1 MNIFNTYLQY
11 INETILIL
19 LKNNN
24 IVLENDNLLEKIV
37 VEVPKDKKFGD
48 LSTNAALV
56 LSSTFKTKPLDV
68 AKKLKLIF
76 ENHSDLCD
84 VSIANPGFINFT
96 LQEDVWQKL
105 LFNLLETGEWKYEQ
119 FGKNN
124 NLNLEFVSA
133 NPTGPLHAGHARGA
147 VLGDCLARI
156 LKLVGFNVTREY
168 YINDAGN
175 QIDVLIKSVQLRYL
189 EQLSGINANIPEN
202 FYPGTYLIKI
212 AKKIKNQYDDTL
224 EKLDYENFFL
234 KVNQLV
240 INEILNLIKKDLLN
254 LGVEMDIFSSEKS
267 IIEKGFL
274 DKVLNILKDNKLI
287 YEGIL
292 EKPKGKADL
301 DEWEP
306 RPQLLFK
313 SSLFGDDSDRALKKS
328 DGSWTYFA
336 NDMAYHLYKIEKTK
350 GNLINI
356 LGADHLGYLKRIES
370 AVKALSSNKIKL
382 VNKVCAIVHLM
393 NDNKKIKMS
402 KRSGNF
408 IMLSDLINDLGKD
421 VIRFIMLTRKNEQV
435 LEFDFKK
442 ALAQN
447 KDNPVFYVHYAYARC
462 KSIVK
467 NSNIFDQKFS
477 FEEISMLKDNNELS
491 LIKII
496 SQWPRVV
503 ELSAKHM
510 EPHRIC
516 YYLIELASEFHSLWN
531 KGKVNENLK
540 FIHVDDVSIT
550 NSKLALI
557 NSVMLTIKSGLNIL
571 SINPM
576 EEM

>member
-1 MNIFNTYLQY
+1 
-11 INETILIL
+11 
-19 LKNNN
+19 
-24 IVLENDNLLEKIV
+24 
-37 VEVPKDKKFGD
+37 
-48 LSTNAALV
+48 
-56 LSSTFKTKPLDV
+56 
-68 AKKLKLIF
+68 
-76 ENHSDLCD
+76 
-84 VSIANPGFINFT
+84 
-96 LQEDVWQKL
+96 
-105 LFNLLETGEWKYEQ
+105 
-119 FGKNN
+119 
-124 NLNLEFVSA
+124 
-133 NPTGPLHAGHARGA
+133 
-147 VLGDCLARI
+147 
-156 LKLVGFNVTREY
+156 
-168 YINDAGN
+168 
-175 QIDVLIKSVQLRYL
+175 
-189 EQLSGINANIPEN
+189 
-202 FYPGTYLIKI
+202 
-212 AKKIKNQYDDTL
+212 
-224 EKLDYENFFL
+224 
-234 KVNQLV
+234 
-240 INEILNLIKKDLLN
+240 
-254 LGVEMDIFSSEKS
+254 
-267 IIEKGFL
+267 
-274 DKVLNILKDNKLI
+274 
-287 YEGIL
+287 
-292 EKPKGKADL
+292 
-301 DEWEP
+301 
-306 RPQLLFK
+306 
-313 SSLFGDDSDRALKKS
+313 
-328 DGSWTYFA
+328 
-336 NDMAYHLYKIEKTK
+336 MAYHLYKIEKTK

-393 NDNKKIKMS
+393 NDDKKIKMS

-531 KGKVNENLK
+531 KGKVDESLK
-540 FIHVDDVSIT
+540 FIHVDDTSIT
-550 NSKLALI
+550 KSKLALI
-557 NSVMLTIKSGLNIL
+557 NSIMLTIKSGLNIL